1 MSDTRLSVLVIDDES
16 SIRNL
21 IINYLDDYDEFDL
34 HGAESGEEALAQLE
48 RRPMDLCVVDSRLPG
63 ITGQEFIAK
72 AYAGGLCK
80 RFLVHSGSIDVGRDI
95 LEMNLGIREEDI
107 FLKPSRPADILS
119 RLREIAAAVPT
130 R

>member
-1 MSDTRLSVLVIDDES
+1 
-16 SIRNL
+16 
-21 IINYLDDYDEFDL
+21 
-34 HGAESGEEALAQLE
+34 
-48 RRPMDLCVVDSRLPG
+48 
-63 ITGQEFIAK
+63 
-72 AYAGGLCK
+72 
-80 RFLVHSGSIDVGRDI
+80 VGRDI